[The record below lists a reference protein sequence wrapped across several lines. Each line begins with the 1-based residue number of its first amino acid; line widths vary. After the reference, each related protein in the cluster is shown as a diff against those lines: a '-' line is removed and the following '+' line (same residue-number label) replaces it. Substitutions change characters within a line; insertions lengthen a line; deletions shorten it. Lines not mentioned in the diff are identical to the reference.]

1 MIYMLEAILFHQPT
15 EMLFDVTCVNVAQK
29 KEYVLFYGG
38 CALGRCV
45 NFVILLLPL
54 PMFHSLQ
61 LLNGDDIHFCH
72 LAIICKV
79 LQGQD
84 LEQFLAPLIIIP

>member
-61 LLNGDDIHFCH
+61 LLNGDV
-72 LAIICKV
+72 KV
-79 LQGQD
+79 TSIFVTL
-84 LEQFLAPLIIIP
+84 LLFAKCFKAKT